1 MGMTPTAWMGT
12 KGIWGGGLGE
22 EEEGEM
28 IASPIAISPNNSPKH
43 LVCMAWQGGRKGDRT
58 HSMDGRKGDLG
69 RGLSWGGG

>member
-1 MGMTPTAWMGT
+1 
-12 KGIWGGGLGE
+12 
-22 EEEGEM
+22 M